1 MSRVFIRVVPDE
13 VEQYGAAAAIVLA
26 HIRFRCESGGADRIE
41 ANGVRWWL
49 VSRHKIGRE
58 VGLSTK
64 AIKCALERLGDRIL
78 AKPVPGNAG
87 RTLAYRVNDAPTCE
101 KTSGALASDVP
112 TCEKTSG
119 AFVGG
124 QEAQKGFSRGPK
136 GLLHEPSGAFAPLYK
151 ELEEG
156 GRSAAAVVRRSGA
169 PEPAPSSYV
178 PSLQSTNGHAMGTRC
193 AKHAHIPDDEW
204 MPENCRDCGAQ
215 RKAAKASQADR
226 KSAAIQT
233 IKDCPHCDDL
243 GRVEIV
249 SAGVEQLAP
258 CPRHVSW
265 AQAQEGRTA

>member
-1 MSRVFIRVVPDE
+1 MSRVFIRVIPEE

-26 HIRFRCESGGADRIE
+26 HIRFRCESDGGDRFE

-64 AIKCALERLGDRIL
+64 AIKCALERLGERVS
-78 AKPVPGNAG
+78 AKSVPGNGG
-87 RTLAYRVNDAPTCE
+87 RTLAYRVNDALNCE
-101 KTSGALASDVP
+101 KTSRALAGAASNW
-112 TCEKTSG
+112 EKTSAALAG
-119 AFVGG
+119 E
-124 QEAQKGFSRGPK
+124 QEAHEGFSRGPK

-156 GRSAAAVVRRSGA
+156 GRSAAALASRSGKLG
-169 PEPAPSSYV
+169 PTPSSNP
-178 PSLQSTNGHAMGTRC
+178 PSLTTRC

-204 MPENCRDCGAQ
+204 VPENCHDCGAL
-215 RKAAKASQADR
+215 RKATKAFQADR

-249 SAGVEQLAP
+249 SDGAEQLAP
-258 CPRHVSW
+258 CAHHVSW
-265 AQAQEGRTA
+265 AQAQAGRTA